1 MTKLILNRRTFI
13 AGAGAAASAFAAPAI
28 LSAQSIWRRYPF
40 NLGVAAGD
48 PSPDG
53 FVIWTRLAPE
63 PLAEHGGMAMQPL
76 AVTWE
81 VASDDRFATIV
92 ARGDAVARPELGH
105 SVHVEVAGL
114 QPDRPY
120 WYRFRAGGERSF
132 NGRARTLPVAG
143 SNLAA
148 LKFGV
153 AGCQAYDDGYYTA
166 YRHLAREDLAFV
178 YHYGDYIYE
187 YRNGTV
193 RPGFTGGVSVAV
205 RESVGDML
213 YDIADYRRRY
223 AQIKSDPELI
233 RAHAAHAFFHS
244 FDDHE
249 IANNW
254 TQDHDGD
261 TPPEAFR
268 LRRAAALQ
276 AWYEH
281 MPVRRAQ
288 MPRFG
293 DVAMRRAIRFGDLAE
308 IDILDTRQFRTAQPC
323 DDGFKTRC
331 EGMSSANASVL
342 GAEQEAWLT
351 ANLRR
356 DPARWN
362 CLAQQIMMMALDR
375 RTREEPAPIYNMDS
389 WAAYEA
395 PRRRLLNRM
404 AGLNNV
410 VVLTGD
416 EHQNFAGL
424 LHDDDRPVAV
434 EFVATSISSG
444 GDGQDLRPGSDRIL
458 ANNPQLKFINDQRGY
473 LTCEVGRDEWKT
485 NYMVVDRVSTP
496 GGALSKRATVSV
508 ARGTPALTVA

>member
-1 MTKLILNRRTFI
+1 MFNRRDFI
-13 AGAGAAASAFAAPAI
+13 AGAAATLAAPAI
-28 LSAQSIWRRYPF
+28 LRAQSVWRRFPF
-40 NLGVAAGD
+40 SLGVAAGD
-48 PSPDG
+48 PAPDG

-63 PLAEHGGMAMQPL
+63 PLAEHAGMVMAPMNV
-76 AVTWE
+76 AWE
-81 VASDDRFATIV
+81 VASDSGFSTIV
-92 ARGDAVARPELGH
+92 ARGDVSARPETAH

-120 WYRFRAGGERSF
+120 WYRFQAGGERSII
-132 NGRARTLPVAG
+132 GRARTLPAAG
-143 SNLAA
+143 ASPTA

-153 AGCQAYDDGYYTA
+153 AGCQSWDDGYYTA
-166 YRHLAREDLAFV
+166 HRHLAREDLAFV

-187 YRNGTV
+187 YRGGTI
-193 RPGFTGGVSVAV
+193 RPGWGGGVSVAV
-205 RESVGDML
+205 REAVGDTL
-213 YDIADYRRRY
+213 YGIADYRRRY
-223 AQIKSDPELI
+223 AQYKSDPDLV

-254 TQDHDGD
+254 VQDIVDGGAS
-261 TPPEAFR
+261 PEVFR

-293 DVAMRRAIRFGDLAE
+293 DVAMRRSVRYGDLVE
-308 IDILDTRQFRTAQPC
+308 MDILDTRQFRTDQPC
-323 DDGFKTRC
+323 TDGFRTRC
-331 EGMSSANASVL
+331 DGMAAANASVL
-342 GAEQEAWLT
+342 GAEQEAWLVQ
-351 ANLRR
+351 NLRR

-362 CLAQQIMMMALDR
+362 CVAQQIMMMALDR
-375 RTREEPAPIYNMDS
+375 RTGDEPAPIYNMDA
-389 WAAYEA
+389 WVAYEV

-424 LHDDDRPVAV
+424 LHDGERPVAV

-458 ANNPQLKFINDQRGY
+458 ANNPGLRFINDQRGY
-473 LTCEVGRDEWKT
+473 ITCEVGRDEWRT
-485 NYMVVDRVSTP
+485 NFMVMDRVSTP
-496 GGALSKRATVSV
+496 GGAISRRATATV
-508 ARGTPALTVA
+508 ARGTPDLSVG